1 MRHPPWYF
9 ILNWQNTFDFIPDYP
24 HIRTDLKVDITNQA
38 LAIKSAALAALR
50 QAYSRWPV
58 VVVEGTPNIGDH
70 QAVVQTTSAGQGDS
84 CGTTNVSGAHPVD
97 SEIWYEC
104 NMETAQEAL
113 HVTINNAQDES
124 VALTRND
131 LIQSIGRGIGNN
143 GAHEIAHQ
151 LLILCCSMEV
161 LISADPNAAGT
172 YNNGDADGDP
182 NPQTVNSDPS
192 PYTGFWKDGTTAIHW
207 EDSTRA
213 ALDKCLMKGW
223 VNFGRACANEL
234 HLSKVNFQ
242 SKNPPQFLAK
252 ELIHREPRNHITKRS
267 IPVLPVLSD
276 TPYGE
281 WLPWTKLDLRLLA
294 SFPIFMREHSF

>member
-1 MRHPPWYF
+1 MLNSSKSMRHPPWYF

-58 VVVEGTPNIGDH
+58 VVVEGTPNTGDH

-161 LISADPNAAGT
+161 LISADPNALEH
-172 YNNGDADGDP
+172 
-182 NPQTVNSDPS
+182 
-192 PYTGFWKDGTTAIHW
+192 TTMAMLTEIPIRRQLTATHHHIP
-207 EDSTRA
+207 DSGKT
-213 ALDKCLMKGW
+213 ALRRFIGKI
-223 VNFGRACANEL
+223 R
-234 HLSKVNFQ
+234 
-242 SKNPPQFLAK
+242 LAQ
-252 ELIHREPRNHITKRS
+252 RS
-267 IPVLPVLSD
+267 IS
-276 TPYGE
+276 
-281 WLPWTKLDLRLLA
+281 A
-294 SFPIFMREHSF
+294 